1 MCIKK
6 RINII
11 VIVLI
16 VVALPSLCQ
25 MGCSWSPEEKAG
37 TMVGSVVTTTAIGAR
52 TPAHEIEQVY
62 YLGAFDPREQLPP
75 TIYRV
80 TVRGQASVLS
90 STKFATG
97 WVPAQFIDS
106 LNTHIGFDVNDPD
119 SPNVKLTPSDGS
131 NNSSV
136 GFRGRKLVLFG
147 PEGFR
152 EAPKDHRLVVVMGA
166 SPKAYFEAIDQ
177 TLGEFSR
184 IQVEQTH
191 GELKQRILRT
201 ILELNSQEDRI
212 NDLEVIVAEQF
223 AKGGE

>member
-1 MCIKK
+1 MCLKK
-6 RINII
+6 RLNIL
-11 VIVLI
+11 VIILVAVVL
-16 VVALPSLCQ
+16 PCLCLT
-25 MGCSWSPEEKAG
+25 GCSWSPEEKAA
-37 TMVGSVVTTTAIGAR
+37 TVVGSVVTTTAIGAR
-52 TPAHEIEQVY
+52 TPGHEIEQVY
-62 YLGAFDPREQLPP
+62 YLGAFDPREQIPP
-75 TIYRV
+75 TIYRI
-80 TVRGQASVLS
+80 TVRGQASILS

-106 LNTHIGFDVNDPD
+106 LNTHIGFDVNDSK
-119 SPNVKLTPSDGS
+119 SPNAKFTSGDDKY
-131 NNSSV
+131 SSK

-152 EAPKDHRLVVVMGA
+152 EAPKDQRLVVVMGA

-191 GELKQRILRT
+191 GELKNRILRT
-201 ILELNSQEDRI
+201 ILELNAQEDRI